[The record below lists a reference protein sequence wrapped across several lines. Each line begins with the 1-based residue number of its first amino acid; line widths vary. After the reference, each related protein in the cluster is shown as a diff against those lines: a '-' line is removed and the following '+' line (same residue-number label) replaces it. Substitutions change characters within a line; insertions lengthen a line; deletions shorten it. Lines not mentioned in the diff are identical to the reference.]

1 VGLACIST
9 ACAIGLCW
17 AGETAAASH
26 VEPGANSYGST
37 AIDYSSWAVNPTV
50 PGPDLPPVGRSVF
63 DHLITER
70 TEGGQTYRVP
80 FPLSALIDRIQSRL
94 AQREY
99 NGGTRIVM
107 IPMGRSLQRTAAAP
121 DFFKYP
127 RIVFAV
133 TGEPATNERDAGAL
147 LKDRLYIGYV
157 EKTGVLEV
165 ISYNEAAG
173 RFEFQLVKNY
183 RAGVQPKIFYANRAI
198 CISCHQNHA
207 PIFSQAIWGESNAN
221 GRVRELLRSQR
232 ADFDLSAQAN
242 IDFPDDIDKA
252 TVRANTLVS
261 LQSVW
266 RQGCQDPQNRSQSQR
281 CRAAAFR
288 AVLQY
293 GLSGEQD
300 FESSSPSYQSDFIST
315 FGRVWHQTWAQGLS
329 VAQSSLLDRNPF
341 GGAVSS
347 YGGGGSGELSL
358 NWIAA
363 SHVPAELDPLNPRP
377 AREIWRFAG
386 ALDANRFVT
395 GWAKFF
401 AADDFRALDAHL
413 LRQRNS
419 DNAQRSVYR
428 GLCTRVRDAAGTR
441 GFKFQCA
448 GNASIAHGVHLAGH
462 IEDSGSGRIDWMNF
476 GPAGQVRDVA
486 LDGSIQRAG
495 SQYSM
500 RAVPKRKGL
509 EARLSDGRAV
519 ERVEMRWLAETPEAK
534 ESRPLEV
541 TVEVTVIDDFALARR
556 AVDRLLANQPA
567 LFDDAP
573 LARASLMRALFSELG
588 MTERSWCCI
597 DDTGMPPAALDPP
610 QVSASALAQP
620 ELRPFIHHCAMCHL
634 TNERFPPNFLSGDAN
649 KVAEN
654 LRQCAPR
661 MLVRLSAWRPR
672 TGQRVKSPMPPETAL
687 AALGTTT
694 QRWARS
700 EELEQ
705 MRGYIEE
712 LSRREGKPSDVG
724 GLLKDGYE
732 ALPRCIPEEKN

>member
-1 VGLACIST
+1 MAFT
-9 ACAIGLCW
+9 IGLCY
-17 AGETAAASH
+17 AGETGAAPNA
-26 VEPGANSYGST
+26 GAGTDSYNST
-37 AIDYSSWAVNPTV
+37 AVDYSSWAVNPTV
-50 PGPDLPPVGRSVF
+50 PGPDLPPVGRSLF

-70 TEGGQTYRVP
+70 TEGGRTYRVP
-80 FPLSALIDRIQSRL
+80 FPLAALIDRIQSRL

-127 RIVFAV
+127 RIVFTV
-133 TGEPATNERDAGAL
+133 TGEPATNERDAGVL

-266 RQGCQDPQNRSQSQR
+266 RQGCQDPQNRSQSQH

-448 GNASIAHGVHLAGH
+448 GNASIVHGVHLAGH

-476 GPAGQVRDVA
+476 GSAGQVRDVA

-534 ESRPLEV
+534 QSRPLEV
-541 TVEVTVIDDFALARR
+541 TVEVTVIDDFGLARR

-567 LFDDAP
+567 LFDGAP

-649 KVAEN
+649 RVAEN

-724 GLLKDGYE
+724 GLLKDDYE
-732 ALPRCIPEEKN
+732 ALPRCLPEEKN

>member
-1 VGLACIST
+1 
-9 ACAIGLCW
+9 
-17 AGETAAASH
+17 
-26 VEPGANSYGST
+26 
-37 AIDYSSWAVNPTV
+37 
-50 PGPDLPPVGRSVF
+50 
-63 DHLITER
+63 
-70 TEGGQTYRVP
+70 
-80 FPLSALIDRIQSRL
+80 
-94 AQREY
+94 
-99 NGGTRIVM
+99 M
-107 IPMGRSLQRTAAAP
+107 
-121 DFFKYP
+121 
-127 RIVFAV
+127 
-133 TGEPATNERDAGAL
+133 
-147 LKDRLYIGYV
+147 
-157 EKTGVLEV
+157 
-165 ISYNEAAG
+165 
-173 RFEFQLVKNY
+173 
-183 RAGVQPKIFYANRAI
+183 
-198 CISCHQNHA
+198 
-207 PIFSQAIWGESNAN
+207 
-221 GRVRELLRSQR
+221 
-232 ADFDLSAQAN
+232 
-242 IDFPDDIDKA
+242 
-252 TVRANTLVS
+252 
-261 LQSVW
+261 
-266 RQGCQDPQNRSQSQR
+266 
-281 CRAAAFR
+281 
-288 AVLQY
+288 
-293 GLSGEQD
+293 
-300 FESSSPSYQSDFIST
+300 
-315 FGRVWHQTWAQGLS
+315 
-329 VAQSSLLDRNPF
+329 AQSSLLDRNPF

-413 LRQRNS
+413 LRQRSS

-448 GNASIAHGVHLAGH
+448 GNASIVHGVHLAGH

-476 GPAGQVRDVA
+476 GSAGQVRDVA

-534 ESRPLEV
+534 QSRPLEV
-541 TVEVTVIDDFALARR
+541 TVEVTVIDDFGLARR

-567 LFDDAP
+567 LFDGAP

-649 KVAEN
+649 RVAEN

-724 GLLKDGYE
+724 GLLKDDYE
-732 ALPRCIPEEKN
+732 ALPRCLPEEKN